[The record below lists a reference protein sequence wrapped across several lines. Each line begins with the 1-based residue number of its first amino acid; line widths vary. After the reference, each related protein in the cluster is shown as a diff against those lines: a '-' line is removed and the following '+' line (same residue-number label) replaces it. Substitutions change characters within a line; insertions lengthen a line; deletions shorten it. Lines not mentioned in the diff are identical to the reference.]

1 MARCFLLLIGMSVN
15 GENIFAG
22 AYVDRH
28 GHVRTDPDWL
38 SAAIQ
43 SDASWFVPVWG
54 TRCLTDGEP
63 PSLVLLQRQ
72 NIDEYISDED
82 IIFLG
87 MYRERPT
94 FAVGM
99 DKSVPEPFAERGQF
113 HDLRYL
119 GSILPADDA
128 PRTRHRVVA
137 ADR

>member
-72 NIDEYISDED
+72 NIDD
-82 IIFLG
+82 IQ
-87 MYRERPT
+87 R
-94 FAVGM
+94 AVRSGP
-99 DKSVPEPFAERGQF
+99 VVLAN
-113 HDLRYL
+113 
-119 GSILPADDA
+119 PA
-128 PRTRHRVVA
+128 RRRRSNTK
-137 ADR
+137 